1 MNNEDTDISNILDAI
16 IEGHIKRDEAEGVIE
31 KLIFN
36 GDGSSLCALGQA
48 ALDVIRY
55 INYPELIIEGCA
67 SLSYFFRELDLIEW
81 SQALRMK
88 ELYKKTNIT
97 CLSQIRMH
105 QVVRQN
111 YQKVDLGESRIDV
124 TEEVLGVSSIRLKE
138 DHDFLAQILLEHT
151 SGAQA
156 CIISSARDGFR
167 SSYLEY
173 GNGFP
178 LEVLGELVSVNRA

>member
-1 MNNEDTDISNILDAI
+1 MNDEDIDISNILDAI
-16 IEGHIKRDEAEGVIE
+16 IEGRIKRDEAEGVIE

-36 GDGSSLCALGQA
+36 GGGSSLSALGQA

-67 SLSYFFRELDLIEW
+67 SLSYLFRELDLIEW

-111 YQKVDLGESRIDV
+111 YKKVDLGESRIDV
-124 TEEVLGVSSIRLKE
+124 ILPTNDRHPVKRVHYATEVNYDQTENIKLQISPTLFRRVQGGSPGASS
-138 DHDFLAQILLEHT
+138 T
-151 SGAQA
+151 
-156 CIISSARDGFR
+156 
-167 SSYLEY
+167 
-173 GNGFP
+173 
-178 LEVLGELVSVNRA
+178 